1 MQQQDGGSHL
11 STDNVPAIQSLRR
24 VLLAFSLHCPTIGYC
39 QSLNYIA
46 GMLLLF
52 MNEEQSFWTLAVI
65 IQNFL
70 PEGMYDVTM
79 EGANID
85 QAVLM
90 TLVMERLPGI
100 WTKFSGGATSV
111 EMDEGPG
118 LPTVT
123 LVTSHWFLT
132 LFINILPV
140 EVSAVYCVAR
150 CRVVRVLRTKCTET
164 LLVRSLFCFVI

>member
-1 MQQQDGGSHL
+1 
-11 STDNVPAIQSLRR
+11 
-24 VLLAFSLHCPTIGYC
+24 
-39 QSLNYIA
+39 
-46 GMLLLF
+46 MLLLF
-52 MNEEQSFWTLAVI
+52 MNEEQSFWTLSVI

-100 WTKFSGGATSV
+100 WAKFSGGATSV

-140 EVSAVYCVAR
+140 EVSFYF
-150 CRVVRVLRTKCTET
+150 
-164 LLVRSLFCFVI
+164 FCFVLRGHG

>member
-1 MQQQDGGSHL
+1 
-11 STDNVPAIQSLRR
+11 
-24 VLLAFSLHCPTIGYC
+24 
-39 QSLNYIA
+39 
-46 GMLLLF
+46 
-52 MNEEQSFWTLAVI
+52 MNEEQSFWTLSVI

-79 EGANID
+79 EGANVD

-90 TLVMERLPGI
+90 TLIMERLPTV

-140 EVSAVYCVAR
+140 EVNLSCHYVH
-150 CRVVRVLRTKCTET
+150 
-164 LLVRSLFCFVI
+164 

>member
-1 MQQQDGGSHL
+1 
-11 STDNVPAIQSLRR
+11 
-24 VLLAFSLHCPTIGYC
+24 
-39 QSLNYIA
+39 
-46 GMLLLF
+46 
-52 MNEEQSFWTLAVI
+52 
-65 IQNFL
+65 
-70 PEGMYDVTM
+70 MYDVTM

-100 WTKFSGGATSV
+100 WAKFSGGATSV

-140 EVSAVYCVAR
+140 EVMISSFRRTWMLKDCGTNRTDVISIVPYFVGRFSRSSEYGIVSFMRAAR
-150 CRVVRVLRTKCTET
+150 SCSEWR
-164 LLVRSLFCFVI
+164 

>member
-1 MQQQDGGSHL
+1 
-11 STDNVPAIQSLRR
+11 
-24 VLLAFSLHCPTIGYC
+24 LAFSLYCPSIGYC

-65 IQNFL
+65 TQNFL

-90 TLVMERLPGI
+90 TLVMERLPTL
-100 WTKFSGGATSV
+100 WAKFSGGATSV
-111 EMDEGPG
+111 DMDEGQG
-118 LPTVT
+118 LPTIT

-140 EVSAVYCVAR
+140 EVSVFSALYKDHFYSAKF
-150 CRVVRVLRTKCTET
+150 LT
-164 LLVRSLFCFVI
+164 LLSSSCSFSRFFESGIASSMKAARSCSE

>member
-1 MQQQDGGSHL
+1 
-11 STDNVPAIQSLRR
+11 
-24 VLLAFSLHCPTIGYC
+24 
-39 QSLNYIA
+39 
-46 GMLLLF
+46 MLLLF
-52 MNEEQSFWTLAVI
+52 MNEEQSFWTLSVI

-79 EGANID
+79 EGSNID

-90 TLVMERLPGI
+90 TLIMERLPTT
-100 WTKFSGGATSV
+100 WAKFSGGATSV

-140 EVSAVYCVAR
+140 EVRYSLSWNIYA
-150 CRVVRVLRTKCTET
+150 
-164 LLVRSLFCFVI
+164 LLLL

>member
-1 MQQQDGGSHL
+1 
-11 STDNVPAIQSLRR
+11 
-24 VLLAFSLHCPTIGYC
+24 
-39 QSLNYIA
+39 
-46 GMLLLF
+46 
-52 MNEEQSFWTLAVI
+52 MNEEQSFWTLSVI

-100 WTKFSGGATSV
+100 WAKFSGGATSV

-140 EVSAVYCVAR
+140 EVSFFCFAR
-150 CRVVRVLRTKCTET
+150 TWMIKGFAEQIVLT
-164 LLVRSLFCFVI
+164 LLFRYCFLFLPSQSCESGIVSFMRAARSCSVWR

>member
-1 MQQQDGGSHL
+1 
-11 STDNVPAIQSLRR
+11 
-24 VLLAFSLHCPTIGYC
+24 
-39 QSLNYIA
+39 
-46 GMLLLF
+46 
-52 MNEEQSFWTLAVI
+52 MNEEQSFWTLSVI

-90 TLVMERLPGI
+90 TLIMERLPTI
-100 WTKFSGGATSV
+100 WSKFSGGATSV
-111 EMDEGPG
+111 EMDDGPG

-140 EVSAVYCVAR
+140 EVRCSLSWNAIFSLTFIANQIYATYVSLRLNTDLCFLYHNSRFCGYGIVSFTRDAR
-150 CRVVRVLRTKCTET
+150 SC
-164 LLVRSLFCFVI
+164 SG